1 MDLVEIR
8 KKAKRD
14 KQPAGKAPAA
24 KADAVQPATQKS
36 LPATERPAAEPTVQ
50 PQVQTPAALE
60 TTTDAGPLETTTKAP
75 AGFDALDELF
85 SAAADI
91 NLATEE
97 SYLQGLQ
104 DRDPSATV
112 EKQQWLTFGL
122 GKEHYAVNIRYVKEL
137 IKPRDITD
145 IPRVPGF
152 ILGIISLRGIIVPI
166 YDLRRR
172 LKLEAAEIDLSTR
185 IVVCEQGDRVAGL
198 LVDSITQVVKF
209 SEQEI
214 EPPPAV
220 LSGLDRELVEGVGR
234 VQGKMIVL
242 LDLPSVLDAELN

>member
-8 KKAKRD
+8 EKAKR
-14 KQPAGKAPAA
+14 GKPKSKASTSTEKAAPA
-24 KADAVQPATQKS
+24 
-36 LPATERPAAEPTVQ
+36 TVQ
-50 PQVQTPAALE
+50 PQAAAAAKPVEPKPLVQEHSPAA
-60 TTTDAGPLETTTKAP
+60 PLQSPSKP
-75 AGFDALDELF
+75 AEQRPRSAFDALDEIF
-85 SAAADI
+85 SGAADFD
-91 NLATEE
+91 LATEE

-104 DRDPSATV
+104 EQDPSGAV

-122 GKEHYAVNIRYVKEL
+122 GGEHYAVDIRYVREL
-137 IKPRDITD
+137 IKPREITD
-145 IPRVPGF
+145 IPRVPDF

-172 LKLEAAEIDLSTR
+172 LKLRASEIDLNTR
-185 IVVCEQGDRVAGL
+185 IVVCEQGERIAGL
-198 LVDSITQVVKF
+198 LVDNITQVVKF
-209 SEQEI
+209 AEQEI

>member
-8 KKAKRD
+8 EKAKRGRRQAPTAT
-14 KQPAGKAPAA
+14 KAEPPVEKAKVTPQGPAVVTPAVPPAA
-24 KADAVQPATQKS
+24 KEVDLEARPVSAQP
-36 LPATERPAAEPTVQ
+36 EPEELSPPVLSRS
-50 PQVQTPAALE
+50 ALE
-60 TTTDAGPLETTTKAP
+60 
-75 AGFDALDELF
+75 ALDELF
-85 SAAADI
+85 AGAADI
-91 NLATEE
+91 DLATEE
-97 SYLQGLQ
+97 IYLQGLQ
-104 DRDPSATV
+104 DQDAAANI

-122 GKEHYAVNIRYVKEL
+122 GGEHYAVDIRYVREL
-137 IKPRDITD
+137 IKPREITD
-145 IPRVPGF
+145 IPRVPDF

-166 YDLRRR
+166 FDLRRR
-172 LKLEAAEIDLSTR
+172 LKLEAAEIDLNTR

-198 LVDSITQVVKF
+198 LVDNITQVVKF

-234 VQGKMIVL
+234 VQGKMVVL